1 MALTQREIDQIAQ
14 RWSAS
19 DWDDHEK
26 AFARQ
31 WMTQAQEDVAKLVA
45 ALREAQDGARKL
57 LADITK
63 TITDI
68 EGDDASHVG
77 TEPS

>member
-1 MALTQREIDQIAQ
+1 MALTQKEIDQIAE
-14 RWSAS
+14 RWSSKA
-19 DWDDHEK
+19 WNDHEQ

-31 WMTQAQEDVAKLVA
+31 WMTQAQNDVATLVSS
-45 ALREAQDGARKL
+45 LREAQNGARKL

-68 EGDDASHVG
+68 EGDDESTVG
-77 TEPS
+77 TEEG